1 MTNNRPTKQNI
12 ANYTE
17 QHKPHNKIGV
27 ISGAHNKI
35 LDPALHLTPHFLR
48 LYTILIGLNH
58 VWSMKGTISEEKI
71 HVHQMAI
78 KTNYVLMTGINLKSF
93 FLLYFRQLTFYR

>member
-48 LYTILIGLNH
+48 LYNTHWVKPCLVYERN
-58 VWSMKGTISEEKI
+58 
-71 HVHQMAI
+71 
-78 KTNYVLMTGINLKSF
+78 NLRRKNTCSSDGD
-93 FLLYFRQLTFYR
+93 